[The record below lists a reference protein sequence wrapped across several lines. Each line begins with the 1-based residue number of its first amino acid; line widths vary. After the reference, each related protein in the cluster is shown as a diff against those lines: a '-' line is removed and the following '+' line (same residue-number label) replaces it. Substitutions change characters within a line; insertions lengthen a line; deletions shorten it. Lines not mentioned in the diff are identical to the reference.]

1 MCMHVVYILLELLH
15 RDIILQMLLKIFF
28 TVMKWFLCFLK
39 SQSKIEMD
47 RWWFDF
53 TLTFWRNEKVNHL
66 AKIISWCKQCV
77 HLAWIH
83 CRDITMWIE
92 CKQGCS
98 VCCLHTQCIHLACIH
113 NYKVND
119 LLESWLTI
127 IITVQNFCQITW
139 RTFWNFHI
147 LLTIHSVKLQ
157 RHVLNDCITLYI
169 LLSEL

>member
-1 MCMHVVYILLELLH
+1 MIVYPYCKVITL
-15 RDIILQMLLKIFF
+15 LLKIFSRCWNDF
-28 TVMKWFLCFLK
+28 YVSQKVKVKMKWIDLG
-39 SQSKIEMD
+39 MN
-47 RWWFDF
+47 F

-66 AKIISWCKQCV
+66 VKIISWCKQCV

-83 CRDITMWIE
+83 CRDITLWIE

-98 VCCLHTQCIHLACIH
+98 VLYVCCMCVVYALHTRCVHLACIH

-127 IITVQNFCQITW
+127 IVTVQNFCQITW

-147 LLTIHSVKLQ
+147 LLTIHSVKMQ